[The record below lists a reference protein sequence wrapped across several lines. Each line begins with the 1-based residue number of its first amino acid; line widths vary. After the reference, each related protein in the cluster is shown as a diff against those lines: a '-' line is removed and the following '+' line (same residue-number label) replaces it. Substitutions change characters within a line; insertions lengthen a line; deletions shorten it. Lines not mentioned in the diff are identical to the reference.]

1 MKKEVNHTPLHVAS
15 YPIGVDSR
23 TKPIKSL
30 LQNGHI
36 DEVHMVGIYGV
47 GGIGKTTLAKDI
59 YNRLFR
65 DVHFDGS
72 CFLSD
77 VRLLEKKGLERVQ
90 EKLLNILFKTEE
102 YKVRTVAEGI
112 NLIKRKLGS
121 KKSFSTSR
129 LCWGGERHNQ
139 IFSGLPL
146 ALVTLGSHLRWES
159 IENWRRKFKRLK
171 EIPRDDIQK
180 TLKKTKILN
189 ACGFH
194 TECEIATLV
203 QKQLLQ
209 GVLGG
214 CGSGNVQV
222 MRLDEPGELEGVE
235 LSTDAFKKMKKLR
248 VLIIN
253 GLRIH
258 GDLWHFPKELKW
270 LSWQRCHLKYIPPNF
285 PAANLVVLNMEGSAI
300 EEFGLNFQCCPRLKE
315 LNLSWCSALKKTP
328 NFNGAT
334 NLETLKLQG
343 FSRLKEIVQS
353 ICQLKSLKF
362 LDIARCFSVRTLPID
377 KTSDT
382 DIKQLPTSAEMLR
395 NLETL
400 ENPFNKD
407 FFSAHALIVKRTLQ
421 HGLQINLESNEIPG
435 WCSYKVTA
443 PSVCFTMPTVHNKD
457 KYKFFGMVVWLVNC
471 HIKGLCSYGHF
482 VVTVSYRE
490 NDVKQLAEG
499 VRGSI
504 SNVIGTHIFVQ
515 IYSHIRKNIKSKR
528 DKRKQE
534 EKVIAV
540 VNPMRNAKRKLR
552 IAEKH
557 KAHKKRKMMSMKMD
571 VVECVLL

>member
-1 MKKEVNHTPLHVAS
+1 MIIQDMKKEVNHTPLHVAS

-334 NLETLKLQG
+334 NLETLKLQ
-343 FSRLKEIVQS
+343 
-353 ICQLKSLKF
+353 
-362 LDIARCFSVRTLPID
+362 D
-377 KTSDT
+377 
-382 DIKQLPTSAEMLR
+382 
-395 NLETL
+395 
-400 ENPFNKD
+400 
-407 FFSAHALIVKRTLQ
+407 
-421 HGLQINLESNEIPG
+421 
-435 WCSYKVTA
+435 
-443 PSVCFTMPTVHNKD
+443 
-457 KYKFFGMVVWLVNC
+457 
-471 HIKGLCSYGHF
+471 
-482 VVTVSYRE
+482 
-490 NDVKQLAEG
+490 DVKQLAEG